1 MSVGSSSL
9 WQNEN
14 QRLRGEVDSQRD
26 AVEAACAAAA
36 QADCQRLQQR
46 LEELEDLLAERD
58 TALEELRA
66 ATDSSVKARAAQEA
80 ALHTQLSDYRQQLE
94 DLANLD
100 DRYKRIVEENRNLY
114 NMVQD
119 LRGNI
124 RVFCRWVLVPGVFI
138 FSNTPSEDLSKP
150 F

>member
-1 MSVGSSSL
+1 M
-9 WQNEN
+9 QADI

-46 LEELEDLLAERD
+46 LEEVEALVAEKD
-58 TALEELRA
+58 ASLQELRA
-66 ATDSSVKARAAQEA
+66 ATDSSVKAKAAQEA
-80 ALHTQLSDYRQQLE
+80 ALHSQLTQYRQQLD

-100 DRYKRIVEENRNLY
+100 ERYRRIVEENRNLY
-114 NMVQD
+114 NLVQD

-124 RVFCRWVLVPGVFI
+124 RVFCRWVVAARLTLR
-138 FSNTPSEDLSKP
+138 STSALSA
-150 F
+150 